1 MRKVLLQGRCRG
13 GLYPWLSLESSSSN
27 YVFLATKPSVIRW
40 HDRLDHPSMRVHY
53 RIVREN
59 SLPCTSLEYNKE
71 SICDACQQGKTH
83 QLTFPKSTSVSM
95 VPLELVH
102 SDVWGPTPT

>member
-13 GLYPWLSLESSSSN
+13 GLYPWLSLESSSLN

-40 HDRLDHPSMRVHY
+40 HDRLDHPSMRVLY

-71 SICDACQQGKTH
+71 SVCDACQQGKTH

-102 SDVWGPTPT
+102 YNVWGPTPT